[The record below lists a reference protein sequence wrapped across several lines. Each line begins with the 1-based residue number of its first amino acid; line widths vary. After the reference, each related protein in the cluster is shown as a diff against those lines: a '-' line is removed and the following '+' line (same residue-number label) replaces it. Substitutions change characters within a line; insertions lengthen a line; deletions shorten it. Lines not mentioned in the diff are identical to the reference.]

1 MKKLLPL
8 VLTLLLWALCSLALA
23 QEGAPLTGTVTLR
36 SGQTLSGIIKAADLG
51 IMDGA
56 GVGTN
61 LSGNGA
67 IKITVDG
74 QAQRIPAANIA
85 VVEATWTDKST
96 REEPRWEIT
105 ELKVTTRDGKTLSG
119 KPGWYMHA
127 TNVSIE
133 LPSGETKRVH
143 AFPLAGPDFNAGN
156 LIAKIDLTS
165 VPGTIAPAVPA
176 TPATPATPETPAA
189 PTTPATP
196 AAPETPAAPATPATP
211 EAPAT
216 PAAPATPVVSTPP
229 VPVSAAAGQAGTP
242 VMITVNVPGTDKK
255 MTILL
260 YVTVLEGE
268 VKVLPGATTTSPMAV
283 PPATAG
289 Q

>member
-8 VLTLLLWALCSLALA
+8 VLTLSLWALGSLALA

-56 GVGTN
+56 GVGAN

-74 QAQRIPAANIA
+74 QAQRIPAGNIA

-105 ELKVTTRDGKTLSG
+105 ELQVTTRDGKTLAG

-127 TNVSIE
+127 TNVSVE

-176 TPATPATPETPAA
+176 TPATPETPAT
-189 PTTPATP
+189 PVTPATP
-196 AAPETPAAPATPATP
+196 ATPETPAAPATPATP
-211 EAPAT
+211 VAPTAPAT
-216 PAAPATPVVSTPP
+216 PAVTTPAA
-229 VPVSAAAGQAGTP
+229 PVSAAAGQAGTP

-255 MTILL
+255 ITILL

-268 VKVLPGATTTSPMAV
+268 VKVVPGAATRSPMAA

>member
-1 MKKLLPL
+1 MRKLLPL
-8 VLTLLLWALCSLALA
+8 VLTLLLLALGSLALA
-23 QEGAPLTGTVTLR
+23 QDAAPLTGTVTLR
-36 SGQTLSGIIKAADLG
+36 NGQTLSGIIKAADLG

-67 IKITVDG
+67 IKITADG

-105 ELKVTTRDGKTLSG
+105 ELKVTTRDGKTLIG

-127 TNVSIE
+127 TNVSVE
-133 LPSGETKRVH
+133 MPSGETKRVH

-176 TPATPATPETPAA
+176 TPATPATPVAPA
-189 PTTPATP
+189 PPATP
-196 AAPETPAAPATPATP
+196 ATSTAPATPATP
-211 EAPAT
+211 ETPAT
-216 PAAPATPVVSTPP
+216 PATPVVPETPVVSAP
-229 VPVSAAAGQAGTP
+229 AVPVSAAAGQAGTP

-268 VKVLPGATTTSPMAV
+268 VKVLPGAATTSPMAV